1 MSTSHPHM
9 EVKRITH
16 TFLSFQLI
24 NSDIYWLVSN
34 DLKIKDLN
42 LNCILFIKLISDLQC
57 IDEIFLWDTNSPD
70 GNFKFKV
77 DMYLN
82 SSKKEF
88 EKIISGKIKKYN
100 WEPVC
105 YHISLI
111 HMQFNFNLIQEA
123 QKWDLRKKTPS
134 LSSSA
139 SAVGYEANYQTF
151 LNSHLLNL

>member
-1 MSTSHPHM
+1 M
-9 EVKRITH
+9 EVKKITH

-34 DLKIKDLN
+34 DLKMKDLN

-88 EKIISGKIKKYN
+88 EKIYK
-100 WEPVC
+100 
-105 YHISLI
+105 
-111 HMQFNFNLIQEA
+111 
-123 QKWDLRKKTPS
+123 
-134 LSSSA
+134 
-139 SAVGYEANYQTF
+139 
-151 LNSHLLNL
+151 

>member
-9 EVKRITH
+9 EVKKITH

-34 DLKIKDLN
+34 DLKMKDLN

-88 EKIISGKIKKYN
+88 EKIISGKIKKYS

-111 HMQFNFNLIQEA
+111 HMQFNFNLIQED
-123 QKWDLRKKTPS
+123 QKWDLRKLLVLAHLPLLWDMRQITKHSWIP
-134 LSSSA
+134 
-139 SAVGYEANYQTF
+139 TF
-151 LNSHLLNL
+151 